1 MLRQGGGVAAG
12 FQLPSQL
19 GRCRSCW
26 WRSRASGG
34 PLSAR
39 SRRRAML
46 EEVQNRRLL
55 VDSDSDE
62 EAAKPSAKPVAKTK
76 PTDILQEVSRRQS
89 LFHPPC
95 LLPLPRAAGPGLCS
109 SLPGPALRRRRSP
122 VAVLLRGRPSTS
134 PDVRH
139 ARAAQKACVP
149 VRWAERRQGSEGIS
163 ACLLTKGMPSAGGG
177 GRPRPRSGRGSP
189 SLSALKGQ
197 APPCLEPTSATIPGP
212 RRLAGAKQRPGTAS
226 PLPLCS
232 PCRRRAG
239 QKGFSS
245 ARLAGEGLYPQTGP
259 PALLLPAVDPCPRG
273 PLPVWANR
281 SCRAS
286 EPAGVNPSRVPWPSA
301 NPQARGSRI
310 QRPDHLQ
317 ARSARL
323 AEVAQPRGTHL
334 APQPAWGC
342 ARLV

>member
-149 VRWAERRQGSEGIS
+149 VHWAERRQGSEGIS

-177 GRPRPRSGRGSP
+177 QPPSSLRTWLPFPFSPKRTGSP
-189 SLSALKGQ
+189 VPRAHLSHDSRTPKVSGSETTAGDSLPFASLLSVSETCGTKGLFQCSACRGGIIP
-197 APPCLEPTSATIPGP
+197 ADRPPCAAAPCCRSVP
-212 RRLAGAKQRPGTAS
+212 AGT
-226 PLPLCS
+226 
-232 PCRRRAG
+232 
-239 QKGFSS
+239 S
-245 ARLAGEGLYPQTGP
+245 ARLGESK
-259 PALLLPAVDPCPRG
+259 LP
-273 PLPVWANR
+273 
-281 SCRAS
+281 
-286 EPAGVNPSRVPWPSA
+286 
-301 NPQARGSRI
+301 
-310 QRPDHLQ
+310 
-317 ARSARL
+317 RL
-323 AEVAQPRGTHL
+323 
-334 APQPAWGC
+334 
-342 ARLV
+342 